1 MEIVGILHAE
11 EAAEIQASPGK
22 LFNDLEKQRLWRH
35 LNQLTM
41 ISELCCKSKSKELY
55 LSVKSF

>member
-22 LFNDLEKQRLWRH
+22 FFDDLEKQQLWRH
-35 LNQLTM
+35 LNQ
-41 ISELCCKSKSKELY
+41 IKSKA
-55 LSVKSF
+55 